1 MIHPIETSYKGYRFR
16 SRLEAR
22 WAVFFDTL
30 PLRWRYE
37 TEGFVVVKDV
47 CYLPDF
53 YLPDWDVYLEVRPD
67 LPDPGPVRDG
77 VLAVV
82 EHGRFTPIG
91 KFMVAAAALWRE
103 EGDKIKPRLYMLCGT
118 PGVPSLEGREHWRL
132 EGREQWALNDGAVLL
147 NLQRIDGEAHFEINA
162 WSDDVRGNL
171 GIWPFYRGGVCPPSG
186 EWTESVY
193 WPDYVVP
200 RQYIG
205 DGRDYASPRLMRAYH
220 AARSARF
227 EHGESG

>member
-1 MIHPIETSYKGYRFR
+1 MIPAIETSYKGYRFR

-22 WAVFFDTL
+22 WAVFFDTF
-30 PLRWRYE
+30 PMRWRYE
-37 TEGFVVVKDV
+37 TEGFAVTKNV

-53 YLPDWDVYLEVRPD
+53 YLPDWDVFLEVRPD

-77 VLAVV
+77 LLAVI
-82 EHGRFTPIG
+82 ENKQFTPIG
-91 KFMVAAAALWRE
+91 KFVVAAIALWKE
-103 EGDKIKPRLYMLCGT
+103 EGDQIRPRLYMLCGT
-118 PGVPSLEGREHWRL
+118 PGLPSLGGRKHWRL
-132 EGREQWALNDGAVLL
+132 EGRKQWTLKDGAMLL
-147 NLQRIDGEAHFEINA
+147 DARQIDGEAHFEMNA
-162 WSDDVRGNL
+162 FADNAEGKL
-171 GIWPFYRGGVCPPSG
+171 GVLPLFQGGVCPPSG

-193 WPDYVVP
+193 WPDYMLP

-205 DGRDYASPRLMRAYH
+205 EGRDYASPRLVRAYR